1 MKEKIL
7 FWFKT
12 NLWTEKMVMDAVPS
26 LISKEDAKEIISSKG
41 GNTL

>member
-12 NLWTEKMVMDAVPS
+12 NLWTEKMVLNAVPT
-26 LISKEDAKEIISSKG
+26 LISEEEAKEILSSK
-41 GNTL
+41 